1 MLLLNSR
8 LFYHQYMESLL
19 CYGLKD
25 SFRSVIAIRLFVYE
39 HICCQ
44 NPTADTVGGGGRM
57 RRVREGGRRGGRG
70 RRRPGLGARLHLR
83 YAFEPSAAQE
93 DVYETCVRKLV
104 EAALDGYNAT
114 VLAYGQV
121 CFDVP
126 FPLYF
131 IDR

>member
-1 MLLLNSR
+1 MITFVVR
-8 LFYHQYMESLL
+8 
-19 CYGLKD
+19 
-25 SFRSVIAIRLFVYE
+25 IRPQTPAEVVE
-39 HICCQ
+39 GCGVC
-44 NPTADTVGGGGRM
+44 ARAGGAAG
-57 RRVREGGRRGGRG
+57 EGGVA
-70 RRRPGLGARLHLR
+70 LGSERAFTFD

-126 FPLYF
+126 FSFHF